1 MATNDV
7 WGARADQVGSLLR
20 PDRLIAARDK
30 ANAGQME
37 AAELRAMEDDA
48 IREVVRMQEAV
59 GLRIVTDGEYRRASY
74 SDSFTASGIT
84 GVELRETER
93 EGWSKS
99 TKFGSRTARLIPAV
113 VDRIEWAGGNNAR
126 DFAFLRSV
134 TSQIPKITLP
144 GPGYIHYRAGR
155 ANISRSV
162 YPDLDRF
169 WSDLVDC
176 YVKELRSL
184 ADVGCTHLQ
193 MDETSFVKLGD
204 ARVRAILRDRGD
216 EWSDLLDR
224 YIEAMNAIAERAPT
238 GMKLAVHICRSQ
250 NPNWQAN
257 ASYEPIA
264 EKIFNALKFDV
275 YFLEYDNANAG
286 SFEPL
291 CLVPPG
297 KRVVLGLISTRV
309 PEIEN
314 IDDLKRRVEEASRYI
329 PLTQLAIGPQCGFST
344 NLIEGVHL
352 TSEIQRAKLA
362 LVAAAAREIWP
373 GG

>member
-1 MATNDV
+1 MATDDI

-20 PDRLIAARDK
+20 PDSLIAARDK
-30 ANAGQME
+30 ADAGQMD
-37 AAELRAMEDDA
+37 AGELRALEDNA
-48 IREVVRMQEAV
+48 IREVVGMQEAA
-59 GLRIVTDGEYRRASY
+59 GLRIVTDGEYRRFSY

-99 TKFGSRTARLIPAV
+99 TTFGSRTARLIPAV
-113 VDRIEWAGGNNAR
+113 VDRLQWAGGDNAR

-193 MDETSFVKLGD
+193 LDETSLVKLGD
-204 ARVRAILRDRGD
+204 DRVRAILRERGD
-216 EWSDLLDR
+216 HWSDLLDR
-224 YIEAMNAIAERAPT
+224 YIEAMNAIAAQAPPA
-238 GMKLAVHICRSQ
+238 MKLAVHICRSQ
-250 NPNWQAN
+250 NPNWQAQ
-257 ASYEPIA
+257 ATYEPIA
-264 EKIFNALKFDV
+264 EKIFNALKFNV
-275 YFLEYDNANAG
+275 YFLEYDSPNAG
-286 SFEPL
+286 TFEPL
-291 CLVPPG
+291 RLVPPG
-297 KRVVLGLISTRV
+297 KRVFLGLVSTRV
-309 PEIEN
+309 AEIE
-314 IDDLKRRVEEASRYI
+314 DLDFLKRRVEEASRYI
-329 PLTQLAIGPQCGFST
+329 PLDQLAIGPQCGFST
-344 NLIEGVHL
+344 NLVEGVHL

-362 LVAAAAREIWP
+362 LLATAAREIWP

>member
-1 MATNDV
+1 MTPDEV
-7 WGARADQVGSLLR
+7 WSARADQVGSLLR
-20 PDRLIAARDK
+20 PDPLLAARAQ
-30 ANAGQME
+30 ANAGQM
-37 AAELRAMEDDA
+37 AAGELRALEDDA
-48 IREVVRMQEAV
+48 IREVVRMQEAA
-59 GLRIVTDGEYRRASY
+59 GLQIVTDGEYRRFSY

-113 VDRIEWAGGNNAR
+113 VDRLQWAGGDNAR

-134 TSQIPKITLP
+134 TSRIPKITLP

-184 ADVGCTHLQ
+184 ADVDCTHLQ
-193 MDETSFVKLGD
+193 LDETSLVKLGD
-204 ARVRAILRDRGD
+204 ERARAILRERGD

-224 YIEAMNAIAERAPT
+224 YIEAMNAIAAQAPA

-250 NPNWQAN
+250 NPNWQAQ

-264 EKIFNALKFDV
+264 EKIFNALKFNV
-275 YFLEYDNANAG
+275 YFLEYDNPSAG
-286 SFEPL
+286 TFEPL
-291 CLVPPG
+291 RLVPPG
-297 KRVVLGLISTRV
+297 KRIFLGLVSTRV
-309 PEIEN
+309 AEIEN
-314 IDDLKRRVEEASRYI
+314 MDDLRRRVEEASRYI
-329 PLTQLAIGPQCGFST
+329 PLSQLAIGPQCGFST
-344 NLIEGVHL
+344 NLVEGVHL
-352 TSEIQRAKLA
+352 TSVIQRAKLA
-362 LVAAAAREIWP
+362 LLAAAAQEIWP